1 MLATMLL
8 AGVGCRLVELA
19 GPPSQHGQR
28 EERTTGSI
36 FVTTAVGATSGRDGL
51 KQFVTA
57 TLSAF
62 PDFHFTIED
71 AIAEGNKV
79 AVRLTARGTHRG
91 PLGDIPPT
99 GNQVA
104 NTAIVIFR
112 ITDGKIVERWGVADQ
127 LLLLQQLGVI
137 PPMGQ
142 AS

>member
-1 MLATMLL
+1 MSTEDNKA
-8 AGVGCRLVELA
+8 LV
-19 GPPSQHGQR
+19 R
-28 EERTTGSI
+28 RFYEEFCNKGDLKVADEIVLTDYAEHEN
-36 FVTTAVGATSGRDGL
+36 VLGATSGRDGL
-51 KQFVTA
+51 KQFVTT
-57 TLSAF
+57 TLAAF